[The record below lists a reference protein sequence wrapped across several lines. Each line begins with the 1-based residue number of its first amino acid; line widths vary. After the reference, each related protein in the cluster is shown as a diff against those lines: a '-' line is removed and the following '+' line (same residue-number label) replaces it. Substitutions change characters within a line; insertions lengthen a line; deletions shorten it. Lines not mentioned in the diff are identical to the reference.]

1 MPTIASEMIQV
12 YVCRKT
18 EAQPVQYLV
27 LLRAAD
33 EPVHPNIWQVITGH
47 IHEGETAHAAA
58 KRELLEETG
67 IAIDT
72 LLVLPYVASFY
83 IAGTDTVHLVPVFAA
98 MVDEHAVIELSD
110 EHQEYRWLP
119 VGDARRTLLFPS
131 HKEGLDILEEVILGT
146 AEPGLSV
153 SI

>member
-1 MPTIASEMIQV
+1 MIQV
-12 YVCRKT
+12 YVCRKADSPSV
-18 EAQPVQYLV
+18 EFLV
-27 LLRAAD
+27 LRRATD
-33 EPVHPNIWQVITGH
+33 EAVYPNIWQVITGH
-47 IHEGETAHAAA
+47 VHEGETAHAAA

-119 VGDARRTLLFPS
+119 AGDARRTLLFPS